1 MATKFLNTA
10 FGLKEGGLAAWLV
23 AGGIGYYWFYKPELA
38 KREGEMAKAAHA
50 NALMKQPQ
58 YVEFVKQHEAGGAGK
73 EKEKRK
79 GWLGGL
85 FGGGKKPKE
94 PKT

>member
-10 FGLKEGGLAAWLV
+10 FGLKEGGLAAWVV

-58 YVEFVKQHEAGGAGK
+58 YVEFVKQHETGGAGK
-73 EKEKRK
+73 EKGK

-94 PKT
+94 PEK